1 MTTTCPATA
10 GTPAGGARPSGRTYE
25 RIEADALTGGRRR
38 REFLAMNRNGRI
50 PVVALEDGASLAGSN
65 AILH

>member
-1 MTTTCPATA
+1 M
-10 GTPAGGARPSGRTYE
+10 
-25 RIEADALTGGRRR
+25 RIEADTLTGGRRT
-38 REFLAMNRNGRI
+38 RELLATNRNGRI